1 MFQLELPEGWA
12 IHNVFNEDLL
22 TRCNELQFKNQHME
36 PAPPPTII
44 NKEKEYEVK
53 SIGNKAKRHNIL
65 CIGKVIGMSMTNE
78 S

>member
-1 MFQLELPEGWA
+1 MELLEGWA

-53 SIGNKAKRHNIL
+53 SIGNKAKRRNIL